1 MSGHHASDLST
12 ADVRVAPW
20 AKNATVVVDVGSLAH
35 WVRKDLSNRIKGLGR
50 NALVGGAPPQ
60 VSFRIA
66 TSGFHRI
73 ADVLSHHGVSTTR
86 LLLAM
91 SLRPFPPASTGW
103 VAGAGDDARPG
114 HAARRVIA
122 QNEALLSQVRERLE
136 PRGVTVEA
144 LPGLFGTNS
153 EHCVDE
159 MCVLGAVRAAWDG
172 ACDEVVVVSWDA
184 DVAVVAGLADGTR
197 IRLARTIN
205 SKDRQALLTSAQ
217 RHRRHVKPTD
227 IPDHIALLP
236 ESLRTMVTADEIT
249 DEPVRRA
256 VEMLGVDAV
265 PHVMLAESEG
275 QHVLK
280 RGDDGRTIS
289 TPVDAA
295 VRRSWVAKRERLLTR
310 GIAATAVVDP
320 FGLLSAANRAGLP
333 GRVPTAD
340 SVARALTPLQLPEPL
355 AQFAVIPDLL
365 DIDHGA
371 IQLAGKIGGIQLV
384 PEVRAVLSERVRRSI
399 IDLDDAVEAAL
410 DSYHD
415 DAMVE
420 TIATPS
426 LFARNQL
433 TSIGE
438 QAVGMEEKESAV
450 LLAADILWALMRT
463 DGPLVVMTERPDLV
477 ALLDLMD
484 EYFGADL
491 RMQERLLRIG
501 LHADPFSGD
510 GIAVRQSRNERSR
523 WATFLLTG
531 RMLAEL
537 LRMDPELSGS
547 AATSEEGMVVIDA
560 LAYDATLGEFTV
572 IDMNGEPLGAVQM
585 ADVVQLPAEDLQ
597 LLGDDL
603 TVAADEFRARL
614 ATRVRL
620 QLDLSRPLAR
630 PLLAPT
636 SEGSGRVSARIL
648 SAQVIARGDGEVTV
662 RITRGAREKDT
673 IVAQTPRSGIVLGI
687 GRTVEVVVEDDGRHC
702 RLTIPNLATLP
713 DSVGRPRPVRLIDD
727 GRAELLEPFDP
738 DDQRFDTGTIAKTLP
753 LRGPYPAP
761 EVGDTVFATS
771 VDERTVQIVSTAVPW
786 STL

>member
-1 MSGHHASDLST
+1 MSGHQVSDLST

-20 AKNATVVVDVGSLAH
+20 STNATVVVDVGSLAH
-35 WVRKDLSNRIKGLGR
+35 WVRKDLSNRIRGLGR
-50 NALVGGAPPQ
+50 NALGGGAPPH

-73 ADVLSHHGVSTTR
+73 VDVLAHHGVSTTR

-91 SLRPFPPASTGW
+91 SLRPFPPESTGW
-103 VAGAGDDARPG
+103 VAGAGG
-114 HAARRVIA
+114 HAAQIIA
-122 QNEALLSQVRERLE
+122 QNEALLNQVRGRLE

-144 LPGLFGTNS
+144 LPGLFGAKS

-159 MCVLGAVRAAWDG
+159 MCVLGAVRAAWEG

-184 DVAVVAGLADGTR
+184 DVAVVAGLADRTR

-227 IPDHIALLP
+227 IPDHLALLP
-236 ESLRTMVTADEIT
+236 ESLRTMVTANEIT
-249 DEPVRRA
+249 DKPLRRA

-265 PHVMLAESEG
+265 PHVMLTESEG

-289 TPVDAA
+289 TPVDSA

-310 GIAATAVVDP
+310 GVAATAVVDP

-333 GRVPTAD
+333 GRVPTVD
-340 SVARALTPLQLPEPL
+340 SVARALAPLQLPGPL

-365 DIDHGA
+365 DMDHGA
-371 IQLAGKIGGIQLV
+371 IQLAREIGGIQLV
-384 PEVRAVLSERVRRSI
+384 PEVHAVLSERVRRSI
-399 IDLDDAVEAAL
+399 IDLDDAVEASL

-415 DAMVE
+415 DAMAE

-433 TSIGE
+433 TDIGG
-438 QAVGMEEKESAV
+438 QAIGMEEKESAV
-450 LLAADILWALMRT
+450 LLAADILWVLMRT
-463 DGPLVVMTERPDLV
+463 HGPVVVMTERPDLV
-477 ALLDLMD
+477 ALLDLM
-484 EYFGADL
+484 EEHFGADL
-491 RMQERLLRIG
+491 RMQERLLRVG

-510 GIAVRQSRNERSR
+510 GIAVRQSEQERSC

-560 LAYDATLGEFTV
+560 IAYDATLGEFTV
-572 IDMNGEPLGAVQM
+572 IDMNGEPLGVVQM
-585 ADVVQLPAEDLQ
+585 ADLVQLPAEDLQ

-603 TVAADEFRARL
+603 TVAAEEFRARL
-614 ATRVRL
+614 ASQVRL

-630 PLLAPT
+630 PLLAPA

-648 SAQVIARGDGEVTV
+648 SAQVMARGDGELTV
-662 RITRGAREKDT
+662 RITRGARKKDT
-673 IVAQTPRSGIVLGI
+673 LVAQMPRSGIVLGI

-727 GRAELLEPFDP
+727 ARAELLEPSDP
-738 DDQRFDTGTIAKTLP
+738 DDRRSDTGAIAKALP

-761 EVGDTVFATS
+761 EVGDIVFATS
-771 VDERTVQIVSTAVPW
+771 VDERTVQVVSTAIPW
-786 STL
+786 SSP